1 MLKQHNILS
10 VNFGTLW
17 GNTDVCAEHY
27 IYVTV
32 LFLLSILSQAF
43 FVIVGFDVSVP
54 GHRREVV
61 AGINYNYKSFIFKLI
76 STLQLSGAKYYYTWM
91 TMHSATSTKDVILA

>member
-1 MLKQHNILS
+1 MKQHNILS

-32 LFLLSILSQAF
+32 LFLLSILSQDF
-43 FVIVGFDVSVP
+43 YVIIGCGISAP
-54 GHRREVV
+54 GHNREVV
-61 AGINYNYKSFIFKLI
+61 YLLNTTEKRFFFQLMCNVQLPGGNFITHI
-76 STLQLSGAKYYYTWM
+76 W
-91 TMHSATSTKDVILA
+91 